1 MTAAWLSYHL
11 EIFLVRFLDFFFSEK
26 YCVPVLFYAGK
37 ILAIHS
43 KKRKRFSIF
52 FCESTA
58 ARVRGGISISHFLVF
73 GCEYS
78 QEEMRFGGRNLV
90 TYEFHHGIIS
100 QAMKSSHS
108 VKTKEH
114 TSRRL
119 AVRQCFIVSF
129 WRLRDLFFPTTEN
142 TSTT

>member
-11 EIFLVRFLDFFFSEK
+11 EIFLVRFLDFF
-26 YCVPVLFYAGK
+26 LIK
-37 ILAIHS
+37 ILCS
-43 KKRKRFSIF
+43 SFVLCGENTCYPLKKRMRFSNLF
-52 FCESTA
+52 SASQRPRECVVE
-58 ARVRGGISISHFLVF
+58 SHFLVF